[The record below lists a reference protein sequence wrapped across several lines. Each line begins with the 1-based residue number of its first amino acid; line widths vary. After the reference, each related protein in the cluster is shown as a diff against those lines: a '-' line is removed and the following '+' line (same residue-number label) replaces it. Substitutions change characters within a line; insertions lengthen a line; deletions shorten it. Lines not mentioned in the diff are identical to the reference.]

1 MKKEGNKK
9 NSWKGKNKNT
19 ENDTNCFIYL
29 VEIVKIVK
37 FVIIAQLSYVF

>member
-1 MKKEGNKK
+1 MKKEENQKD
-9 NSWKGKNKNT
+9 SWKGKNKNT
-19 ENDTNCFIYL
+19 ENDTKCFNYL